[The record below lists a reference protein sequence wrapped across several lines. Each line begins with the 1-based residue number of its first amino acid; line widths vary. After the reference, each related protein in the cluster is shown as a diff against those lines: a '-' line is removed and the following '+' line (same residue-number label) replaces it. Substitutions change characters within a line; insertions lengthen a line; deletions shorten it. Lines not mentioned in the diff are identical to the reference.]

1 MMYLIMGFSFS
12 IPMISSPAI
21 DKVDLKVFDV
31 EKEGVAMRR
40 LPASSAALPFGAA
53 RRPFSSVR

>member
-1 MMYLIMGFSFS
+1 
-12 IPMISSPAI
+12 MISSPAI